1 MENTTPSE
9 TKPAETAETPTGL
22 CLEAFADA
30 ALPSA
35 GEELE
40 IIISEHP
47 MPELVIDGDTENFIF
62 RVNEFLWHYNKDHPS
77 VFFKDGKLVEVT
89 ENETGEH
96 SIKKITVPM
105 LRRILGKFGMWKD
118 FTTRKSLQLSID
130 DLKLILETQPKRLD
144 NVPPLKG
151 LYDGALLLKG
161 HIHAAQGYDEE
172 TGYYLTRSY
181 EIPTVPE
188 NPTEKDIASAKEHI
202 ARCLK
207 DFRYAEP
214 VDFDN
219 TVLAL
224 ATLIFRSGLDGPV
237 PIWIVDKNTSGA
249 GGTMLTQI
257 VGALASGKIPTLYS
271 TTKNQSEMEKTI
283 RTALKN
289 GDRYVI
295 VDNITAETDWVSE
308 TLLSATS
315 GTGEVTIR
323 NMKTYESFTS
333 KAKMF
338 FAVNGI
344 NISIRADV
352 TRRMFRTRLS
362 TRHAAEEEKYPKTK
376 TELMQE
382 AAELHPMIL
391 WSFAVLYQAWRMSG
405 YVPAKR
411 CSGNMDEYP
420 QWYTLCAGL
429 LSFAGYTHLLEN
441 EYELQTTEDEVNT
454 EKAQFINRLY
464 EWKGMSPFTPK
475 EIIDKVLIEADD
487 NGLSLADGLLNFAD
501 DTLITAAKKRMV
513 KTSAVGYW
521 LKGYIGCKFAG
532 CPYYLDKT
540 RGSHITYVLKEVVSQ
555 QTL

>member
-1 MENTTPSE
+1 METVN
-9 TKPAETAETPTGL
+9 PAIVSSAVPENL
-22 CLEAFADA
+22 RLEAFAD
-30 ALPSA
+30 PSFTSG

-40 IIISEHP
+40 VIISEHP
-47 MPELVIDGDTENFIF
+47 MPELVIDGNTENFIF
-62 RVNEFLWHYNKDHPS
+62 RVNEYLWHYNKEYPS
-77 VFFKDGKLVEVT
+77 VFFKDGKLVEVI
-89 ENETGEH
+89 ENEAGEFL
-96 SIKKITVPM
+96 IRKITVPM
-105 LRRILGKFGMWKD
+105 LRRILGKFGPWKD
-118 FTTRKSLQLSID
+118 FNSGKSQQVSID
-130 DLKLILETQPKRLD
+130 DLKLILDTQPGQLD

-151 LYDGALLLKG
+151 LYDGALFVKG
-161 HIHAAQGYDEE
+161 KIHASQGYDRE
-172 TGYYLTRSY
+172 TGLYFTRGF
-181 EIPTVPE
+181 EISDVPE
-188 NPTEKDIASAKEHI
+188 NPTDEDIASAKEHI

-224 ATLIFRSGLDGPV
+224 ATLVFRCGLEGPV

-249 GGTMLTQI
+249 GGTMLTQV
-257 VGALASGKIPTLYS
+257 VGALAAGKIPTLYS
-271 TTKNQSEMEKTI
+271 ATRNQSEMEKTV

-289 GDRYVI
+289 GERYVI
-295 VDNITAETDWVSE
+295 VDNITADTEWVSE

-333 KAKMF
+333 KSKMF

-344 NISIRADV
+344 NLSIRADV

-382 AAELHPMIL
+382 AAALHPLIL

-420 QWYTLCAGL
+420 EWYTLCAGV

-441 EYELQTTEDEVNT
+441 EYELQTSEDEANA
-454 EKAQFINRLY
+454 EKAEFIRRLY
-464 EWKGMSPFTPK
+464 EWKGSEPFTPK
-475 EIIDKVLIEADD
+475 DVIERILSEADD
-487 NGLSLADGLLNFAD
+487 SGFSLADGLLNFAD
-501 DTLITAAKKRMV
+501 DSLISAAKRRMV
-513 KTSAVGYW
+513 KTAAVGYW

-532 CPYYLDKT
+532 CPWYLDKS
-540 RGSHITYVLKEVVSQ
+540 RGSHVVYVLKEVVSQ
-555 QTL
+555 KHL